1 MAKTAIITGGTSGIG
16 WGISKKF
23 ANNGYNL
30 VLFSTETEEEAA
42 EQLKWLNHNHIPY
55 IWIQGDLANLDD
67 HQRLLD
73 AAVER
78 FDRID
83 VLINNAG
90 VVTKR
95 RGDMMELNT
104 DSFDWVMSINVRGT
118 FFLTQKISAHMMK
131 QEVIDGYRGIIV
143 NIESS
148 NSVVVSTQRAE
159 YCISKAGVSMITQL
173 FAARLGSENIFVY
186 GIRPGI
192 IATRKTYQV
201 KEQYDKVCSSDNMIV
216 KRWGMP
222 EDVAE
227 VAWIFCNND
236 LRYSTGSVI
245 NVDGGYIQRRL

>member
-1 MAKTAIITGGTSGIG
+1 MAKTVVITGGTSGIG
-16 WGISKKF
+16 WGIAKKF
-23 ANNGYNL
+23 AVNGYNL
-30 VLFSTETEEEAA
+30 VLFSAETEEEAA
-42 EQLKWLNHNHIPY
+42 EPLEWLNNNKIPY
-55 IWIQGDLANLDD
+55 VWIQGDLADLND
-67 HQRLLD
+67 HQRLLN

-78 FDRID
+78 FGRID
-83 VLINNAG
+83 VLINDAG
-90 VVTKR
+90 VVTMR

-104 DSFDWVMSINVRGT
+104 DSFDWVMGINVRGT
-118 FFLTQKISAHMMK
+118 FFLTQKISAHMIK
-131 QEVIDGYRGIIV
+131 QEIIDGYRGIIV
-143 NIESS
+143 NMESS

-201 KEQYDKVCSSDNMIV
+201 KDKYDKVCSSDNMII
-216 KRWGMP
+216 KRWGKP

-227 VAWIFCNND
+227 AAWAFCNND
-236 LRYSTGSVI
+236 LRYSTGAVI